1 MTLREIFYRIIKF
14 FTIYG
19 IFPTFIFFYTFTLG
33 LRDAVSNLKIREI
46 TKALFNKIV

>member
-1 MTLREIFYRIIKF
+1 MTLEEMLYRVARF
-14 FTIYG
+14 LAIYG

-33 LRDAVSNLKIREI
+33 LRDAISNLKIREI